1 MVDFHFA
8 MFSTNSN
15 HQRLQFVCN
24 WDAITREFFNNYV
37 VGFRPFYNYSQSTL
51 KVANLI
57 YSICEH
63 SQCQLTNF
71 PFTNSTCC
79 SKVSPK
85 DKSLF

>member
-1 MVDFHFA
+1 MVDFNFA

-15 HQRLQFVCN
+15 EQGLQFLSN
-24 WDAITREFFNNYV
+24 SDTITREFFNNYV
-37 VGFRPFYNYSQSTL
+37 VGFRPFYSYSQSTL

-57 YSICEH
+57 YSICGH

-71 PFTNSTCC
+71 LLTNSTCY

-85 DKSLF
+85 GKSLF

>member
-1 MVDFHFA
+1 MVDFNFA

-15 HQRLQFVCN
+15 EQGLQFLSN
-24 WDAITREFFNNYV
+24 SDTITREFFNNYV

-71 PFTNSTCC
+71 PFTNSTCY
-79 SKVSPK
+79 SKVSPRG
-85 DKSLF
+85 KSLF